1 MKRCSWVTDDDIYR
15 EYHDKEWGVP
25 LFDNQKLFE
34 MLVLEGVQAG
44 LSWITILKRR
54 RAYRLAFDNFDP
66 GAMARW
72 DDGKIE
78 ALMTDHTIIRNRLK
92 IEAARNNAAAYTAMM
107 DSGEDFARFLWS
119 FVGETT
125 IHNRWKNH
133 QEIPTQTA
141 ESKAMAKAL
150 KLKGFKFIGPTICYA
165 FMQAVGMVNDHLV
178 DCFRHQ
184 EIERIKRKETMNQY
198 EFYLVDK
205 KPPIAWVFLNR
216 PAKKNAMG
224 PSAWQEP
231 ESIFNDL
238 DNDPEIRAIVIA
250 GKGSSFSVGIDL
262 MGMVGELPELMDNEQ
277 KGGVKWKLL
286 PRIKRLQA
294 AISSIE
300 RCRKPV
306 IAAIHGYCIG
316 AGLDLATACDIRIC
330 SKDAIFSLREA
341 AVGFVADVGVLQ
353 RIPAIVGQGHARE
366 LAYTARDIPA
376 ERAEQIQLVNNVYDT
391 KESLMEN
398 AAILARE
405 IADNSPLAVQAS
417 KDVLNACVGKSV
429 QDGLDYVASIS
440 ANIIPSNDLMEALTA
455 FGERRK
461 PKFSGT

>member
-1 MKRCSWVTDDDIYR
+1 
-15 EYHDKEWGVP
+15 
-25 LFDNQKLFE
+25 
-34 MLVLEGVQAG
+34 
-44 LSWITILKRR
+44 
-54 RAYRLAFDNFDP
+54 
-66 GAMARW
+66 
-72 DDGKIE
+72 
-78 ALMTDHTIIRNRLK
+78 
-92 IEAARNNAAAYTAMM
+92 
-107 DSGEDFARFLWS
+107 
-119 FVGETT
+119 
-125 IHNRWKNH
+125 
-133 QEIPTQTA
+133 
-141 ESKAMAKAL
+141 
-150 KLKGFKFIGPTICYA
+150 
-165 FMQAVGMVNDHLV
+165 
-178 DCFRHQ
+178 
-184 EIERIKRKETMNQY
+184 
-198 EFYLVDK
+198 
-205 KPPIAWVFLNR
+205 
-216 PAKKNAMG
+216 
-224 PSAWQEP
+224 
-231 ESIFNDL
+231 
-238 DNDPEIRAIVIA
+238 
-250 GKGSSFSVGIDL
+250 

-294 AISSIE
+294 AISSVE

>member
-1 MKRCSWVTDDDIYR
+1 MKRCSWVTDDKTYR

-34 MLVLEGVQAG
+34 MLILEGTQAG

-54 RAYRLAFDNFDP
+54 RAYQLAFDGFDP
-66 GAMARW
+66 GIMARW
-72 DDGKIE
+72 DDAKIE
-78 ALMTDHTIIRNRLK
+78 ALMADQSIIRNRLK
-92 IEAARNNAAAYTAMM
+92 IEAARSNAAAYMSMM
-107 DSGEDFARFLWS
+107 DSGEDFADFLWS
-119 FVGETT
+119 FVGGTP
-125 IHNRWKNH
+125 IQNSWKDH
-133 QEIPTQTA
+133 GVIPSQTA
-141 ESKAMAKAL
+141 ESKAMAEKL
-150 KLKGFKFIGPTICYA
+150 KLKGFKFVGPTICYA

-178 DCFRHQ
+178 ECFRHQ
-184 EIERIKRKETMNQY
+184 EIERKKTMSEY
-198 EFYLVDK
+198 EFYLVEK

-216 PAKKNAMG
+216 PDKKNAMG
-224 PSAWQEP
+224 PSAWKEP

-238 DNDPEIRAIVIA
+238 DNDPEIRAVVIA

-277 KGGVKWKLL
+277 KGGIKWKLL

-294 AISSIE
+294 AISSVE
-300 RCRKPV
+300 RCKKPV

-316 AGLDLATACDIRIC
+316 AGLDLVTACDIRIC
-330 SKDAIFSLREA
+330 SKDAIFSLRET

-366 LAYTARDIPA
+366 LAYTARNITA
-376 ERAEQIQLVNNVYDT
+376 ERAEQIQLVNQVYDT
-391 KESLMEN
+391 KEVLMEN
-398 AAILARE
+398 AAMLARE
-405 IADNSPLAVQAS
+405 IAENSPLAVQAS
-417 KDVLNACVGKSV
+417 KDVLNFCVDKSV